1 MRRFVL
7 VLAALVVAAPV
18 ALAAD
23 TDRVLLAPRGLHAA
37 ITTLPQYTRM
47 GFDGDSGNWRGP
59 NCVPRGRL
67 DLSAP
72 LSLSW
77 GIGVQPATSALD
89 AARQSRTFDW
99 KVIETTTVPLPHV
112 VGGRTVGTIPATL
125 VLTDSGSDTGYHEA
139 GLGFALARGR
149 FVGARAWSGGNAF
162 ACIVDGPGTPV
173 AQWHRRV
180 ARESLAVIRVEGNLP
195 PARVTV
201 RRSGRRARG
210 SVSDAHGHPLVAAPV
225 TLERRRGARWRVV
238 SRAKTSVTGAY
249 SLRLRAAGL
258 YRVATS
264 SGGAT
269 ARSRTFRG

>member
-7 VLAALVVAAPV
+7 VLAALVLAAPV

-23 TDRVLLAPRGLHAA
+23 TDRVLLATRGLHAA
-37 ITTLPQYTRM
+37 ITTLPQYTRT

-59 NCVPRGRL
+59 DCVPRGRL
-67 DLSAP
+67 DLAAP

-77 GIGVQPATSALD
+77 GLGVQPATSPLD
-89 AARQSRTFDW
+89 AARQARTFDW

-112 VGGRTVGTIPATL
+112 VGSRTLGTIPATL
-125 VLTDSGSDTGYHEA
+125 VLTDSEGDTGYHEA

-162 ACIVDGPGTPV
+162 ACIVDGPRIPV

-180 ARESLAVIRVEGNLP
+180 ARESLAGIRVEGNLP

-210 SVSDAHGHPLVAAPV
+210 SVADVNGHPLVAAPV
-225 TLERRRGARWRVV
+225 ALERRRGARWRVV
-238 SRAKTSVTGAY
+238 SRGKTSASGAY

-258 YRVATS
+258 HRVAAS

-269 ARSRTFRG
+269 ARSRTFR